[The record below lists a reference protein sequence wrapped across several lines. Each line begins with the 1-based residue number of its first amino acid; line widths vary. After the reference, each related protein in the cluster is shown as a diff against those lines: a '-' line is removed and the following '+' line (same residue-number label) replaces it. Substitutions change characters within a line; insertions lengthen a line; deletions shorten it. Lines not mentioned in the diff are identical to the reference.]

1 MIIDPPK
8 DGGLDRLLQEIDKTL
23 QENQRFLADLKQD
36 RIDDDDG
43 DVVELAESGEPFEEL

>member
-1 MIIDPPK
+1 MLFRS
-8 DGGLDRLLQEIDKTL
+8 LDRLLQEIDKTL

-36 RIDDDDG
+36 RVDDADD

>member
-1 MIIDPPK
+1 MSIDPPT
-8 DGGLDRLLQEIDKTL
+8 DDSVATLLQEIDKTL

-36 RIDDDDG
+36 RIDDG